1 MLCLLSI
8 IRPTLSFQIVP
19 KLQMEIQ
26 LYREDWFAGE
36 TLCECEWTLDYPSFS
51 LAEGVKIK

>member
-8 IRPTLSFQIVP
+8 IRPTLSFQMFP
-19 KLQMEIQ
+19 TLQMEIQ
-26 LYREDWFAGE
+26 LHCGDWFAGE
-36 TLCECEWTLDYPSFS
+36 SLCECEGTLDYPSFS